1 MPHDCGVRS
10 MRLHLVLPHSET
22 EKSETKYQEFLV
34 GATAK
39 ATAYCGSH
47 GPHIS
52 TFPVVCN
59 KENQVC
65 GCRGPP
71 NNHKSKGFLSRPYT
85 RVVAGV
91 KKRPRNQ
98 HGMFSCYLSRTRQAH
113 IHEEKSGDGTDLK
126 GTTRTARTIA
136 AVSEPCRRKRRKP
149 PPSQLATTGYQRYR
163 YTMEG
168 TMSHF
173 QLTFINVL
181 PSQSRVEAHPPL
193 PPFGLAQRMTAPL
206 LG

>member
-1 MPHDCGVRS
+1 MRCFSGSCKDGRRNARYDHRRVCSGMVAADQAAYMPHDCGVRS
-10 MRLHLVLPHSET
+10 MRLRLVLPHSET

-136 AVSEPCRRKRRKP
+136 AVSEPSRRKRRKP
-149 PPSQLATTGYQRYR
+149 PPSQLPQPATNNATDTQWK
-163 YTMEG
+163 E
-168 TMSHF
+168 
-173 QLTFINVL
+173 
-181 PSQSRVEAHPPL
+181 P
-193 PPFGLAQRMTAPL
+193 
-206 LG
+206 